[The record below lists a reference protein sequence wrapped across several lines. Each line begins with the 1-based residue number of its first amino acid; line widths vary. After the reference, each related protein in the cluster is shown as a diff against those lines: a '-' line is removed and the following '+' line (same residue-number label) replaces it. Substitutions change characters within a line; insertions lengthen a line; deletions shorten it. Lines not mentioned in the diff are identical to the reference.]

1 MICLHYIQKSELILM
16 NRTKIAIVSA
26 FWQLLDEKPYSQITV
41 KDIVT
46 RCLINRNTFYYH
58 FHDIP
63 DLLEYSFKDAM
74 DRIIQTY
81 SRFGSPIDCITPFVE
96 IGATRKK
103 ALLHIYRSVHRE
115 IFLKE
120 AERLCLYTVNEYVN
134 TVTDD
139 LSLRQEDKELL
150 IRFYKCTLVGTIL
163 DWMNHSMD
171 YDLLKAME
179 RICDLFAGTGKQAF
193 LKSVKPERAGKN

>member
-1 MICLHYIQKSELILM
+1 M
-16 NRTKIAIVSA
+16 NRTKAAIVSA
-26 FWQLLDEKPYSQITV
+26 FWQLLNEKSYSQITV

-46 RCLINRNTFYYH
+46 RCMINRNTFYYH

-63 DLLEYSFKDAM
+63 ELLEYSFKDEI
-74 DRIIQTY
+74 DHIIQTY
-81 SRFGSPIDCITPFVE
+81 SRVGCTNDSITPFLE
-96 IGATRKK
+96 SGAKQKK

-120 AERLCLYTVNEYVN
+120 LERLCFYIVKEYVN

-139 LSLRQEDKELL
+139 LPLRKEDKDLL

-163 DWMNHSMD
+163 DWMDHSMD
-171 YDLLKAME
+171 YDLQKAFE
-179 RICDLFAGTGKQAF
+179 RICNLFAGTGKQAF
-193 LKSVKPERAGKN
+193 LKSVKPERFSKTQTSYT